1 MTIGGKVFLVDD
13 EPELR
18 QALER
23 LLRAEGLE
31 VAGYG
36 SAAEFLAALSDD
48 DVGCVVLD
56 VAMPGLD
63 GLQLQQH
70 LARSEARLA
79 IVFLTGHGDIPMS
92 VQAVKAGAVDFLTKP
107 VRSAELLRAVRAALE
122 QAGARQSIVQSTAG
136 LRARYEQL
144 TPRER
149 EVLQHV
155 IAGRLNKVIAAR
167 LGTSEQTIKVH
178 RGRMMDKLGITSVA
192 DLVRA
197 AQQLGLAPAP

>member
-1 MTIGGKVFLVDD
+1 MTRRGKVFLVDD

-18 QALER
+18 RALER
-23 LLRAEGLE
+23 LLRAEGLD
-31 VAGYG
+31 VVGYG

-48 DVGCVVLD
+48 DVGCAVLD

-63 GLQLQQH
+63 GLQLQQR
-70 LARSEARLA
+70 LASSRARLA

-107 VRSAELLRAVRAALE
+107 VRSADLLRAVHAALE
-122 QAGARQSIVQSTAG
+122 QAGAQQSMAQATAG
-136 LRARYEQL
+136 LRSRYEQL

-149 EVLQHV
+149 EVFGHV

-167 LGTSEQTIKVH
+167 LGTSEQTVKVH
-178 RGRMMDKLGITSVA
+178 RGRVMEKLGVGSVA

-197 AQQLGLAPAP
+197 AQQLGVEPAP